1 MAMISCPECGKQISD
16 KAVSCPNCG
25 YSVKEAKKCE
35 ECGAVLPQ
43 GAKSCPQCGLPI
55 GNDGVISAS
64 DTAVKKKGGKKAVII
79 IAAVMLIVLAGA
91 FVVFKF
97 VLGRNDNS
105 NPQDEAVQSFS
116 DNVSADETIWVTG
129 ESADGFVKDGFLDNL
144 FGRPGWVYSGDW
156 QNGLPNGYGIV
167 KNHVSDSIYTFA
179 GNWINGKK
187 DGEFVVICAPESAEE
202 QHGLNRDRFYIA
214 KLYYSNGVCQED
226 FLDRIEI
233 PIHIDLSTKSIR
245 PLCVYYDIGTVTAM
259 YDFQGVAYNDERWYV
274 ALLGDTGRITYSK
287 YENGEETI
295 WFDSS
300 ETELINREG
309 ENGYNYYYGEIG
321 DDGSRKFGYNY
332 WVNYDDNGKLLE
344 DYSCGNWQH
353 NQLNG
358 SGINT
363 QKYNS
368 GIWEIKV
375 GDFSDNMITSGT
387 MVELSETKVGEP
399 LDFWVRTGEY
409 QDGNLQNGVL
419 LKIDPTTGECNYV
432 NFVKNGE
439 YTEYD
444 V

>member
-97 VLGRNDNS
+97 VLGRKDNS

-187 DGEFVVICAPESAEE
+187 DGEFVVMSVPESAEKFDSF
-202 QHGLNRDRFYIA
+202 LVA
-214 KLYYSNGVCQED
+214 KLYYSNGVCQKD
-226 FLDRIEI
+226 YADQIEI
-233 PIHIDLSTKSIR
+233 STIESSNTNLIHPYSIDYTTGNVTNWYEGEDEVGYNNAEVWRVELFVHSGC
-245 PLCVYYDIGTVTAM
+245 LYYD
-259 YDFQGVAYNDERWYV
+259 RYV
-274 ALLGDTGRITYSK
+274 
-287 YENGEETI
+287 NGEEVI
-295 WFDSS
+295 SFDSS
-300 ETELINREG
+300 DTVPIDESG
-309 ENGYNYYYGEIG
+309 ENGRSCYCGEF
-321 DDGSRKFGYNY
+321 DDNGSREFGYNC
-332 WVNYDDNGKLLE
+332 WSNYEDNGKLLE

-358 SGINT
+358 DGINAQRYT
-363 QKYNS
+363 
-368 GIWEIKV
+368 GGWEIKV
-375 GDFSDNMITSGT
+375 GDFYDNMITSGT

-399 LDFWVRTGEY
+399 FDFWVRTGEY

-419 LKIDPTTGECNYV
+419 LIVDPTTGECNYV